1 MVQLTLDAIHTRKQN
16 LSYGQM
22 KRGVF
27 FIIDGRLEQQL
38 LAENRMEELDR
49 GLADEAYCEQLLKEY
64 KLI

>member
-22 KRGVF
+22 K
-27 FIIDGRLEQQL
+27 RLEQQL